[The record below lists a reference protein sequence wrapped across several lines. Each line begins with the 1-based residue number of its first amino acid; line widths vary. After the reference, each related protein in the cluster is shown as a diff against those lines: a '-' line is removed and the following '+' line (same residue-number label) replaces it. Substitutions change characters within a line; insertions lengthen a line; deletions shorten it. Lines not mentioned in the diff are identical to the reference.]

1 MCNIQPKLP
10 ENINLWVIYSAA
22 KCIDETI
29 KQKWYEVRRN
39 AFLLKLA
46 LQSFFFSFFFIIVM
60 ENINFESRHANQI
73 MILMLNYMKLYL
85 CCIKLRSRTY
95 LFYFAISMFTLCV
108 LWFLFFIMYVLHLIV
123 HDCISFPRQSFAIV
137 LHHVNNLWSILWCR
151 FQTVCYIHG
160 DIKKIPNTFFQ

>member
-1 MCNIQPKLP
+1 MIWSTEKRF
-10 ENINLWVIYSAA
+10 SAEA
-22 KCIDETI
+22 
-29 KQKWYEVRRN
+29 
-39 AFLLKLA
+39 
-46 LQSFFFSFFFIIVM
+46 SFAIIFFSSFFFIIVM

-73 MILMLNYMKLYL
+73 MILMLSKLNYMKLCL

-123 HDCISFPRQSFAIV
+123 HDCISFPRRSFAIV
-137 LHHVNNLWSILWCR
+137 LYHVNNLWSILWCR

>member
-1 MCNIQPKLP
+1 
-10 ENINLWVIYSAA
+10 
-22 KCIDETI
+22 
-29 KQKWYEVRRN
+29 
-39 AFLLKLA
+39 
-46 LQSFFFSFFFIIVM
+46 
-60 ENINFESRHANQI
+60 
-73 MILMLNYMKLYL
+73 MKLYL

-137 LHHVNNLWSILWCR
+137 LYHVNNLWSILWCR

-160 DIKKIPNTFFQ
+160 DIKKYPTLFFNNEEIYHAVYDIPKFFIKSLSKSILLYISYITLRRLGNQLISHKVFLKFLEMISLAIDYYLVKQKSIYFTI